1 LPSSFKRFVSVVAG
15 GLGLLALAV
24 FTVLTNT
31 AAFVITLAVLA
42 SIFGLSRLVLAGTR
56 DGPRR

>member
-1 LPSSFKRFVSVVAG
+1 VSVVAG